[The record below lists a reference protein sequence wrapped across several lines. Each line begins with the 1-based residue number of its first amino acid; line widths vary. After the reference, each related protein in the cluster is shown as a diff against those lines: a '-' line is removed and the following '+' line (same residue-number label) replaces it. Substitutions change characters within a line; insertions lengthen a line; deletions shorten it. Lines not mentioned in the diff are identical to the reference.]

1 MMHCHFYLFGAKSQS
16 KPSRS
21 ALYNQRKTTWAPR
34 RIIEMCIFKSFET
47 ISLKKLQTQAKGGRD
62 SPLVVPDRAQWCSH
76 DGSRRHGATEC
87 SGPLGGA
94 VALRSRGTAHGGG
107 ARGSGV
113 GRQGFLRGAGLLQ
126 LLAGRRT
133 ETFRHGHQVALAAS
147 EWPAR
152 KALCP
157 RGPGGSHR
165 RSCHVV
171 FIFARVRS

>member
-1 MMHCHFYLFGAKSQS
+1 MMRRNFYLFSAKSQP

-34 RIIEMCIFKSFET
+34 RIIEMRLNQFE
-47 ISLKKLQTQAKGGRD
+47 KAADAGKGGRD
-62 SPLVVPDRAQWCSH
+62 SPLVVPDRAQRCSH

-94 VALRSRGTAHGGG
+94 VALHSRGTADGGGG

-126 LLAGRRT
+126 LLAGRST
-133 ETFRHGHQVALAAS
+133 ETFRHGHQVALAAN